1 MAVLRLLLLKVGIVV
16 LLSAPCA
23 LCIEQ
28 ASVWD
33 VEGNCS
39 LVGRCVTSANYP
51 SNYGNSEACTITALE
66 AGTMQMEVFDTESC
80 CDTFEVSGS
89 TYGGTAG
96 PPRVVLAVGGILSW
110 TSDESEVHAGW
121 KLCFR
126 EPEADQASGWDVQG
140 SCSIVGRC
148 VTSANYPSDY
158 GRSQACTIT
167 ALEAGTM
174 KVEAFDIEPCCD
186 MLEVKVNGSTYGGT
200 KGPQG
205 VVLDVGDILSWTS
218 DGSAVESGWKLCL
231 PQAECCNVSDDDCGV
246 GFLYN
251 EAKSAELCAGTTC
264 DASGVDR
271 ATCCMAQAECYS
283 VTDDDCGVGFL
294 YNESNSAEFCGGTT
308 CDASGVDRATCCMA
322 QAECYSVTD
331 DDCGVGFFVYGH
343 SKNGELCAG
352 TMCDAS
358 GVDRATCC
366 IAQGEVVQISG
377 SWTLRLAEGT
387 NLDAFM
393 IDPTVKDAMVA
404 TVATITGMPPKNIK
418 VSRSVRGRRLQVEAI
433 PIEAAGPGGRRLAA
447 SILVSYFVRVE
458 RQDATRVQQAL
469 VAADSSAVTSV
480 LAAQMAAK
488 GLGSYSVVLT
498 GVTAPVV
505 TDLKAVGAV
514 PDAGGEDAASGTVVA
529 AVLGAIVICCLGSG
543 CAFYAAMRHHRKKS
557 PQAEEAEQAVGD
569 AEAVGAVEA
578 VGAKDVAEKV
588 EAVEAAGEAHGVSV
602 DAEAKDENSDDER
615 FFSL

>member
-1 MAVLRLLLLKVGIVV
+1 LLLKVGIVV

-140 SCSIVGRC
+140 SCSLVGRC
-148 VTSANYPSDY
+148 VTSANYPSNY
-158 GRSQACTIT
+158 GNSEACTIT

-231 PQAECCNVSDDDCGV
+231 PQAECYNVSDDDCGV
-246 GFLYN
+246 GFVFDDS
-251 EAKSAELCAGTTC
+251 KSTEFCAGTT
-264 DASGVDR
+264 
-271 ATCCMAQAECYS
+271 
-283 VTDDDCGVGFL
+283 
-294 YNESNSAEFCGGTT
+294 
-308 CDASGVDRATCCMA
+308 
-322 QAECYSVTD
+322 
-331 DDCGVGFFVYGH
+331 
-343 SKNGELCAG
+343 
-352 TMCDAS
+352 CDAS